1 MVHAYSRTPS
11 AACSNFTYD
20 DVELTVI
27 SMNYLRSELGATASR
42 RFARG
47 HDFSSRGRARQ

>member
-1 MVHAYSRTPS
+1 
-11 AACSNFTYD
+11 
-20 DVELTVI
+20 
-27 SMNYLRSELGATASR
+27 MNYLRSELGATASR